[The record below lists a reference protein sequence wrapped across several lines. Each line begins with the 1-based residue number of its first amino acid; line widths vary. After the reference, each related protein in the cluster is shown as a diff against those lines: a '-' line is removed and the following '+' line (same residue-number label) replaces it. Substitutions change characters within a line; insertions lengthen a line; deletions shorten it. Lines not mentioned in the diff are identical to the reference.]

1 MKLLARMGRVEEVA
15 HDHFFLRTTV
25 AEMAG
30 IAAAIAA
37 GKPSGEFTAAD
48 LRDRLDNGRKVAIQI
63 LEFFDRHGV
72 TLRRGDLRRIVQDR
86 VGLFGEPAPAPT
98 EGNRSRWS
106 GRTSNPDGAVSRS
119 LVGSNSHSLPPFR
132 PLTPVTRPPAFLS
145 TLEAAAHAAD
155 AEETAFRR
163 EAAARIESSGAGADI
178 RVPPAECA
186 ARHGRGGAPGTRCRR
201 FDRGPAGL

>member
-1 MKLLARMGRVEEVA
+1 VA

-25 AEMAG
+25 AEMAWV
-30 IAAAIAA
+30 AAAIAA

-72 TLRRGDLRRIVQDR
+72 TLRRGDLRRVSQDR

-98 EGNRSRWS
+98 EGNHSRWS

-119 LVGSNSHSLPPFR
+119 LVGSTPTPFR
-132 PLTPVTRPPAFLS
+132 HSTRMRP
-145 TLEAAAHAAD
+145 
-155 AEETAFRR
+155 
-163 EAAARIESSGAGADI
+163 
-178 RVPPAECA
+178 
-186 ARHGRGGAPGTRCRR
+186 
-201 FDRGPAGL
+201 